1 MKFGSREAVRAGWEA
16 FKKNWKFFLLTGAV
30 VLIFSTIL
38 NAVAQGLPDTLWP
51 ISLLVGL
58 SSWFI
63 GIVMSIGILKI
74 NIKAV
79 YDEPLVLMD
88 LYSHYQLFLK
98 FLLAQF
104 VANLAS
110 IVPVIVL
117 AVGVMV
123 FSTANG
129 NVVLTVLGAFL
140 TLVGLGLLIIVTT
153 RLMFVQY
160 FVVDREMGPAD
171 AVRASWNATRGEVV
185 NLILFGVLLFLVVIL
200 GLLALVVGLVV
211 AIPVTTLATA
221 YVYKKLSSEK

>member
-1 MKFGSREAVRAGWEA
+1 MKFDKREAVKVGWEV
-16 FKKNWKFFLLTGAV
+16 FKKNWKFLFLVGAIV
-30 VLIFSTIL
+30 FIFSSVL
-38 NAVAQGLPDTLWP
+38 NAVVQFLPDSLWP
-51 ISLLVGL
+51 LSLL
-58 SSWFI
+58 I
-63 GIVMSIGILKI
+63 GIFSWILGITMSIGLLKI
-74 NIKAV
+74 NVKAV
-79 YDEPLVLMD
+79 NDEPLVLMD

-153 RLMFVQY
+153 RLMFAQY